1 MKLLWRVG
9 YLTWRNNQL
18 TDENKRLRACN
29 LTLGRQVL
37 FFKDVAE
44 KERAE
49 RRELSRNLAVLTGH
63 PCASSGVPDHVPA
76 EWGEQ

>member
-1 MKLLWRVG
+1 MKLLWRLG
-9 YLTWRNNQL
+9 YLTWQNKRL
-18 TDENKRLRACN
+18 ADENRRLRACN

-49 RRELSRNLAVLTGH
+49 RRNLSRNLAVLTGH
-63 PCASSGVPDHVPA
+63 PSGASVVPDHVPS
-76 EWGEQ
+76 EWEQ